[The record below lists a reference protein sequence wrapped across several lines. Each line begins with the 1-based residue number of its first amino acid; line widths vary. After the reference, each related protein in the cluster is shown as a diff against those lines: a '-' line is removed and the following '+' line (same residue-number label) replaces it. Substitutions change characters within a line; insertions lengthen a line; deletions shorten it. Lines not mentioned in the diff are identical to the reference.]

1 MVETIVP
8 VVHGTRTWLL
18 SLALFTAGA
27 VATAGLLGLAL
38 GAALPA
44 GGATVAAAVAVFALL
59 VAAAELGLLRLPL
72 PQMRRQVPERW
83 RERYPQPLTALLYG
97 AGLGFGFATYM
108 PVATLPVVAVGVAA
122 LAGPASGAAVLAAF
136 GLGRGVA
143 LAVAT
148 ARVRSHEQAT
158 ARIEWMAR
166 LAGRRRLRLANAAA
180 LGLLGSV
187 LAMGAASGVAQA
199 SGKIDLGTQ
208 PVADPSAGTGVL
220 AFDRINSDGSLTG
233 VVRYNGTF
241 TDLPGMTP
249 DVSGT
254 SVVVDTGPA
263 FEVLD
268 YTTMTVLQTLPLQGS
283 RPRAV
288 QAGGWS
294 TGESRT
300 QRRQIVLYNLHTG
313 TARVIAH
320 SRLRTDLGPPDIS
333 YPRVVYHRTTAS
345 SSSITVYRID
355 RRSVRSPRT
364 TKIDSYFNPSIDGTS
379 VIYIRQTLQGMQVE
393 VLNLKT
399 SRSRAIYS
407 VSKGSGRFLWTT
419 AIFGDRRYFTVYN
432 SSTSSIYRG

>member
-1 MVETIVP
+1 M
-8 VVHGTRTWLL
+8 
-18 SLALFTAGA
+18 
-27 VATAGLLGLAL
+27 
-38 GAALPA
+38 
-44 GGATVAAAVAVFALL
+44 
-59 VAAAELGLLRLPL
+59 
-72 PQMRRQVPERW
+72 
-83 RERYPQPLTALLYG
+83 
-97 AGLGFGFATYM
+97 
-108 PVATLPVVAVGVAA
+108 
-122 LAGPASGAAVLAAF
+122 LAAF

-199 SGKIDLGTQ
+199 SGKINLGTQ

-220 AFDRINSDGSLTG
+220 AFDRINPDGSLTG
-233 VVRYNGTF
+233 VVRYNGAF

-249 DVSGT
+249 DVDGT

-263 FEVLD
+263 FEILD
-268 YTTMTVLQTLPLQGS
+268 YTTMTVLQTLPLQGRDPALS
-283 RPRAV
+283 GKWLVYRRVKNA
-288 QAGGWS
+288 
-294 TGESRT
+294 
-300 QRRQIVLYNLHTG
+300 RRQIVLYNVHNG
-313 TARVIAH
+313 TATVIAH
-320 SRLRTDLGPPDIS
+320 SRMRTDLGPPDIS

-355 RRSVRSPRT
+355 RKSARSPRT
-364 TKIDSYFNPSIDGTS
+364 TRIDSYFNPSIDGTS

-393 VLNLKT
+393 VLNLHT

-407 VSKGSGRFLWTT
+407 LNKGSGRFLWTT
-419 AIFGDRRYFTVYN
+419 AIFANRRYFTIYN
-432 SSTSSIYRG
+432 SHTSSIYRG

>member
-1 MVETIVP
+1 
-8 VVHGTRTWLL
+8 
-18 SLALFTAGA
+18 
-27 VATAGLLGLAL
+27 
-38 GAALPA
+38 ALPA

-59 VAAAELGLLRLPL
+59 EAAAELGLVRLPL

-97 AGLGFGFATYM
+97 AGLGFGFATYL
-108 PVATLPVVAVGVAA
+108 PVATLPVVAVAVAA

-187 LAMGAASGVAQA
+187 LAMGVASGVAQA

-263 FEVLD
+263 FEILD
-268 YTTMTVLQTLPLQGS
+268 YTTMTVLQTLPLMGRDPALS
-283 RPRAV
+283 GRWLVYRRLKN
-288 QAGGWS
+288 G
-294 TGESRT
+294 
-300 QRRQIVLYNLHTG
+300 RRQIVLYNLDTG
-313 TARVIAH
+313 SARVIAH

-333 YPRVVYHRTTAS
+333 YPRVVYHRTTAG

-355 RRSVRSPRT
+355 RKSLRSPRT
-364 TKIDSYFNPSIDGTS
+364 TRIDSYFNPSIDGTS
-379 VIYIRQTLQGMQVE
+379 VVYVRQTLQGMQVE

-399 SRSRAIYS
+399 SRSRAIFS
-407 VSKGSGRFLWTT
+407 VNKGSGRFLWTT
-419 AIFGDRRYFTVYN
+419 AIFAGRRYFTVYD
-432 SSTSSIYRG
+432 STTSSIHRG

>member
-1 MVETIVP
+1 
-8 VVHGTRTWLL
+8 
-18 SLALFTAGA
+18 
-27 VATAGLLGLAL
+27 
-38 GAALPA
+38 
-44 GGATVAAAVAVFALL
+44 
-59 VAAAELGLLRLPL
+59 
-72 PQMRRQVPERW
+72 VPERW

-97 AGLGFGFATYM
+97 AGLGFGFATYL

-187 LAMGAASGVAQA
+187 LAMGAATGVAQA
-199 SGKIDLGTQ
+199 SGKIDLGPQ

-263 FEVLD
+263 FEILD
-268 YTTMTVLQTLPLQGS
+268 YTTMTVLQTLPLKGRDPALS
-283 RPRAV
+283 GKWLVYRRV
-288 QAGGWS
+288 KND
-294 TGESRT
+294 
-300 QRRQIVLYNLHTG
+300 RRQIILYNLNTG
-313 TARVIAH
+313 SSSVIAH

-333 YPRVVYHRTTAS
+333 APRVVYHRTTAS

-355 RRSVRSPRT
+355 RKSSRSPRT
-364 TKIDSYFNPSIDGTS
+364 TKIYSYFNPSIDGTS

-393 VLNLKT
+393 VLNLQT

-407 VSKGSGRFLWTT
+407 VNKGSGRFLWTT

-432 SSTSSIYRG
+432 STTSSIHRG

>member
-27 VATAGLLGLAL
+27 VTTAGFLGLAL

-44 GGATVAAAVAVFALL
+44 GGEAVAAAVAVFALL
-59 VAAAELGLLRLPL
+59 EAAAELGLLRLPL
-72 PQMRRQVPERW
+72 PQRRRQVPERW
-83 RERYPQPLTALLYG
+83 RARYPQPLTALLYG
-97 AGLGFGFATYM
+97 AGLGFGFATYL

-166 LAGRRRLRLANAAA
+166 LAGRRRLRVANAAA

-187 LAMGAASGVAQA
+187 LAMGAASVAQA
-199 SGKIDLGTQ
+199 SGTINLGTQ

-233 VVRYNGTF
+233 VVRYGGTF

-263 FEVLD
+263 FEIVD
-268 YTTMTVLQTLPLQGS
+268 YTTMTVLQTLPLKGRDPALS
-283 RPRAV
+283 GRWLVYRRV
-288 QAGGWS
+288 KNS
-294 TGESRT
+294 
-300 QRRQIVLYNLHTG
+300 RRQIILYNIHSG
-313 TARVIAH
+313 ISRGIAH
-320 SRLRTDLGPPDIS
+320 ARLRTDLGPPDIS
-333 YPRVVYHRTTAS
+333 YPRVVYHRTTAGR
-345 SSSITVYRID
+345 SSITVYRID
-355 RRSVRSPRT
+355 RKSVRSPRT
-364 TKIDSYFNPSIDGTS
+364 TTIYSYFNPSIDGTS

-393 VLNLKT
+393 VLNLNT

-407 VSKGSGRFLWTT
+407 VKKGSGPFLWTT
-419 AIFGDRRYFTVYN
+419 AIFPNRRYFTVYN
-432 SSTSSIYRG
+432 SRTSSIHRG